1 MKYLLLL
8 SILTVNI
15 CILSCSPSDKK
26 VKSPDA
32 SQELTALNEAI
43 SKNDK
48 DPELYLQRAEY
59 YIAQLKLKEAQADL
73 NKAAELA
80 PGNAK
85 AHLLMAR
92 INVMIGKPQ
101 QALEELNTVNSIE
114 PSNTEAYLEK
124 AKLYLVMK
132 DYDNCAKSV
141 EKVLELQPSNAD
153 AYYIKGVALDE
164 NNEKQ
169 KAIEAFRMS
178 VQLNPR
184 QYDALMQL
192 GYSFSDTKPSMA
204 IDYFL
209 NALKADSTSLEAM
222 YNLGMLYQDNE
233 KPDLALQQYS
243 RMLEKDSANKLALYN
258 SGYVNLVYKLNYK
271 QGVDFFSKAIAL
283 DSNYIDA
290 YFNRGYCY
298 ELSGNTGKARADYEK
313 VLKLKVNDEKAVKGL
328 NRIDKTAKKLK

>member
-1 MKYLLLL
+1 MKYLL
-8 SILTVNI
+8 
-15 CILSCSPSDKK
+15 ILSFIIGSICLQSCSSSDKK
-26 VKSPDA
+26 VKTTDA
-32 SQELTALNEAI
+32 GQELNALNEAI

-48 DPELYLQRAEY
+48 DPELYHQRAEY
-59 YIAQLKLKEAQADL
+59 YITQLKLKEAQSDL
-73 NKAAELA
+73 KKASELA
-80 PGNAK
+80 PENVK
-85 AHLLMAR
+85 AHLMMAR
-92 INVMIGKPQ
+92 IYVMLGKPQ
-101 QALEELNTVNSIE
+101 QALDELNTVNSIE
-114 PSNTEAYLEK
+114 PSNIQAFLEK

-169 KAIEAFRMS
+169 KAIEAFRKS
-178 VQLNPR
+178 VQLNPK

-192 GYSFSDTKPSMA
+192 GYSFSETNPSMA

-209 NALKADSTSLEAM
+209 NALKADSNSLEAM

-271 QGVDFFSKAIAL
+271 QGIDFFSKAIAE

-290 YFNRGYCY
+290 YFNRGYCF

-328 NRIDKTAKKLK
+328 NRIDKTTKKLK